1 MVNSDYFDLR
11 NFFRQNNPSGLTLSE
26 ISNTLTEY
34 RTFGLYILTMPTPAI
49 DSILSAAE
57 RLFVEHNYGDV
68 SMRDIARA
76 ADLTTGGLYHHF
88 PSKEALYL
96 RMLQADW
103 GEKRQAMLAAV
114 PPQGTC
120 REKLR
125 GLTRVFLAMPRAQ
138 RELLGLVR
146 RDINGF
152 KDPTRAAIIQAYQ
165 ATVPAPI
172 EAILKEGLAAGEL
185 HPADARWLAWAYIAL
200 VETTLAPYAE
210 AALGSVE
217 QRLDLLLDQFFCGA
231 GRAA

>member
-1 MVNSDYFDLR
+1 MSTA
-11 NFFRQNNPSGLTLSE
+11 ST
-26 ISNTLTEY
+26 
-34 RTFGLYILTMPTPAI
+34 
-49 DSILSAAE
+49 DSILSAAQQ
-57 RLFVEHNYGDV
+57 LFVERNYGDV

-76 ADLTTGGLYHHF
+76 ANLTTGGLYHHF

-96 RMLQADW
+96 TMLQSDW
-103 GEKRQAMLAAV
+103 AEKRKAMLAAV
-114 PPQGTC
+114 PTQGSC

-125 GLTRVFLAMPRAQ
+125 ALTGVFLALAREQ

-152 KDPTRAAIIQAYQ
+152 KGPTRAAIIQAYQ

-172 EAILKEGLAAGEL
+172 EAILKEGLVLGEI

-217 QRLDLLLDQFFCGA
+217 QRLDVLLDQFFLGA
-231 GRAA
+231 SRAP